1 MNDLE
6 VIARDMRVSVD
17 VLKRPAELLKQGY
30 EPAFLGTYRL
40 DELGQ
45 MDTNMLAR
53 LKRGLDHHDRLAKFK
68 EKIKSQGHAEG
79 WWTDSIQPFLDQ
91 AQSIAEIDGVT
102 RNIRSRKSSRLLA
115 QKNPKPAELGH
126 AILTMTG
133 SPPENLEQWAA
144 QQAGIDV
151 ADVGKLLHETRQWL
165 QVLLSEDAALLYK
178 LGRQIIKRS
187 QISVTLLA
195 DQPEK
200 PESEETRSDITS
212 IGSDEALSAEGSEE
226 VATSNEPESAT
237 TEAALSAAYADAPS
251 HEDVPE
257 STTGNETIPSQPL
270 SELSDAPV
278 EHADASVENADVAVE
293 VANAPVETTDATPSE
308 VNTTEVAPVSTT
320 ADPLLSFPNKASGT
334 GPLGKI
340 VQAKKKIQTVSI
352 KQLSPR
358 QRRRRWL
365 RSILQR
371 YSKMKKPLNRLSHYQ
386 ALMLGRGQ
394 RSQIISLKM
403 DYDHQAMIRL
413 AREAFCPGNHP
424 LHGFLTEVADEALKK
439 AILPKLEHD
448 VFAEVEEAAHGEL
461 IEMAVRHLQ
470 EMVQRRPVRGHRILV
485 IDAMGPK
492 TAAIAIVD
500 PRGHVE
506 FTGDLSSVSSRS
518 DVVTQNVTTLGQWI
532 HQYKVSLVAL
542 SNGNTRRY
550 MVHTVNELM
559 KQSGEGGLRW
569 TIVDRTGADSYCEN
583 RQSLH
588 ELPRISKRHR
598 AAVWLA
604 WRLQDPLIELTKVD
618 PARLRLGSY
627 QRELPQ
633 DVLEAALTDAVS
645 ASVAARG
652 VDVWNSHE
660 KSLVCLPGVD
670 KALARAIVE
679 LRNAGQISTRESL
692 AAALKEKT
700 SESQLRQAI
709 GYLRVFESEQTLDGT
724 MIHPEDYRLAER
736 LIAAGQLALPESAP
750 ENWKKPL
757 LASNTTA
764 PEKAEAGEAPDS
776 HTEAAAPVAA
786 EAVAPVAEEAAT
798 AETVNVTAEPE
809 TATPTESD
817 ASAESSSVESDSGTE
832 EVASSDAS
840 VAPAEVAPEIASL
853 SPENPTEPTQLPAL
867 AIDVERLARSW
878 QVGREKMRM
887 VARCLQQPFSDSRDA
902 HMPIPLLTHV
912 PTIENLKPGMTAW
925 GIVVGVADFGAFVDL
940 GPDCNGLIHVSRL
953 SRDFVEDPHEVAQ
966 MGDLLQVWVIN
977 VDLEKKR
984 IALSA
989 LPPGVE
995 QSRRPSFHD
1004 QEQDNAGRP
1013 PQGRGPQS
1021 ERQHGNRP
1029 RFNDRGG
1036 DQRGPGPNQGARE
1049 GQPQSRPAG
1058 EHRGG
1063 GQGQGQGRGG
1073 PGQPRFGSN
1082 QGNQGQR
1089 GSSAGGR
1096 GRDDRGRGDRRNNG
1110 RNDEGSQS
1118 GEGQR
1123 QARPNKPPKPA
1134 PPITDAMQQG
1144 IEPMR
1149 TFGDL
1154 LQFYQ
1159 VKREEPTAKSQP
1171 ASSPPDASMA
1181 EPASPPVSEPVTP
1194 ATSAQTSQASDPPN
1208 NSSESESNAT

>member
-6 VIARDMRVSVD
+6 VIARDMRVSAD

-30 EPAFLGTYRL
+30 QPAFLGTYRL

-53 LKRGLDHHDRLAKFK
+53 LKRGLEHRDKLAKFK
-68 EKIKSQGHAEG
+68 EKIKAQGYAEG
-79 WWTDSIQPFLDQ
+79 WWTESIQPFLDQ

-115 QKNPKPAELGH
+115 QKNPKPAELGQ

-151 ADVGKLLHETRQWL
+151 AEAGKLLHETKQWL
-165 QVLLSEDAALLYK
+165 QVLLSEDAALIYK
-178 LGRQIIKRS
+178 LGRQILKRS

-200 PESEETRSDITS
+200 PETEDTTH
-212 IGSDEALSAEGSEE
+212 E
-226 VATSNEPESAT
+226 VALGLADSTTATPEVSPEQPASHEAESAT
-237 TEAALSAAYADAPS
+237 AEAALAAAYADAPS
-251 HEDVPE
+251 EEISSESSANDVSGQTDSTTESEPTHAE
-257 STTGNETIPSQPL
+257 STES
-270 SELSDAPV
+270 
-278 EHADASVENADVAVE
+278 
-293 VANAPVETTDATPSE
+293 
-308 VNTTEVAPVSTT
+308 VSTSQAST
-320 ADPLLSFPNKASGT
+320 EPSAESVSDDPLLSFPNKASGS

-340 VQAKKKIQTVSI
+340 VAAKKKIQTVSL

-371 YSKMKKPLNRLSHYQ
+371 YSKMKKPLHKLSHYQ

-403 DYDHQAMIRL
+403 DYDHQAMTRL

-439 AILPKLEHD
+439 SILPKLEHD

-470 EMVQRRPVRGHRILV
+470 EMLNRRPVRGHRILV

-500 PRGHVE
+500 PLGQVE
-506 FTGDLSSVSSRS
+506 YTGDLSSVSSRP
-518 DVVTQNVTTLGQWI
+518 DVVTQNVTALGQLI

-550 MVHTVNELM
+550 LIHTVNELM

-633 DVLEAALTDAVS
+633 DVLEDALTDAVS

-670 KALARAIVE
+670 KALSRAIVE
-679 LRNAGQISTRESL
+679 LRDAGQITTREAL
-692 AAALKEKT
+692 ATTLKEKT

-709 GYLRVFESEQTLDGT
+709 GYLRVFESEQPLDGT

-736 LIAAGQLALPESAP
+736 LIAAGQLTAPPSAP
-750 ENWKKPL
+750 QNWKKPK
-757 LASNTTA
+757 LASDSTKPENTEA
-764 PEKAEAGEAPDS
+764 VAVANSNAEATDS
-776 HTEAAAPVAA
+776 HDENPSEESSAVTEVIAA
-786 EAVAPVAEEAAT
+786 EAIEASHEESTPPVEASIETASETPEDTAVAETSASRESAATTVDASGEAA
-798 AETVNVTAEPE
+798 V
-809 TATPTESD
+809 
-817 ASAESSSVESDSGTE
+817 
-832 EVASSDAS
+832 
-840 VAPAEVAPEIASL
+840 I
-853 SPENPTEPTQLPAL
+853 SPENPTEPTAPPPLT
-867 AIDVERLARSW
+867 IDVERLARSW

-912 PTIENLKPGMTAW
+912 PTLESLKPGMTAW

-953 SRDFVEDPHEVAQ
+953 SKDFVEDPHEVAQ
-966 MGDLLQVWVIN
+966 MGDLLQVWVIS
-977 VDLEKKR
+977 VDLDKKR

-995 QSRRPSFHD
+995 QTRRPSHHD
-1004 QEQDNAGRP
+1004 QDHDQSGRGP
-1013 PQGRGPQS
+1013 HGRGPQS
-1021 ERQHGNRP
+1021 DRQQGNRP
-1029 RFNDRGG
+1029 RYNERGG
-1036 DQRGPGPNQGARE
+1036 DQRSGGPNQRPRE
-1049 GQPQSRPAG
+1049 GQSQNRPSG
-1058 EHRGG
+1058 EQRGG
-1063 GQGQGQGRGG
+1063 GQGQ
-1073 PGQPRFGSN
+1073 PRFGA
-1082 QGNQGQR
+1082 NQGQQGGQR
-1089 GSSAGGR
+1089 GAFSGGR
-1096 GRDDRGRGDRRNNG
+1096 GRNDRGGNRGDRRNEG
-1110 RNDEGSQS
+1110 QNDEGSQARN
-1118 GEGQR
+1118 EQR
-1123 QARPNKPPKPA
+1123 QPRQNKPPKPA
-1134 PPITDAMQQG
+1134 PPITEAMQQG

-1159 VKREEPTAKSQP
+1159 GKREEPAKATKVVP
-1171 ASSPPDASMA
+1171 ATSEAPT
-1181 EPASPPVSEPVTP
+1181 PVSETPPASEPVSP
-1194 ATSAQTSQASDPPN
+1194 STSAQTNPSGEAQTQSTEKTCL
-1208 NSSESESNAT
+1208 SLRRC

>member
-45 MDTNMLAR
+45 MDTNLLAR
-53 LKRGLDHHDRLAKFK
+53 LKRGLEHRERLAKFK
-68 EKIKSQGHAEG
+68 EKIKAQGHAEG
-79 WWTDSIQPFLDQ
+79 WWNDSIQPFLDQ

-115 QKNPKPAELGH
+115 QKNPKPAELGQ
-126 AILTMTG
+126 AILTLTG
-133 SPPENLEQWAA
+133 PPPESLEHWAA

-151 ADVGKLLHETRQWL
+151 ADAGKLLHETKHWL
-165 QVLLSEDAALLYK
+165 QVLLSEDAALIYK

-200 PESEETRSDITS
+200 PEGEETTS
-212 IGSDEALSAEGSEE
+212 EDTLVATD
-226 VATSNEPESAT
+226 VATSADVMADLKSSAESESVT

-251 HEDVPE
+251 VDDSQEAAIESAAIDTPPSEASKTSVESAEVTPSDSSSTE
-257 STTGNETIPSQPL
+257 STPFS
-270 SELSDAPV
+270 AP
-278 EHADASVENADVAVE
+278 
-293 VANAPVETTDATPSE
+293 
-308 VNTTEVAPVSTT
+308 
-320 ADPLLSFPNKASGT
+320 ADPLSSFPNKATGT

-340 VQAKKKIQTVSI
+340 VVAKKKIQTVSF

-403 DYDHQAMIRL
+403 DYDHQAMTRL

-424 LHGFLTEVADEALKK
+424 LHGFLIEVADEALKK
-439 AILPKLEHD
+439 SILPKLEHD
-448 VFAEVEEAAHGEL
+448 VFAEIEEAAHGEL
-461 IEMAVRHLQ
+461 VEMAVRHLQ
-470 EMVQRRPVRGHRILV
+470 EMLQRRPVRGHRILV

-500 PRGHVE
+500 PVGHVE
-506 FTGDLSSVSSRS
+506 FTGDLSSMSSRP
-518 DVVTQNVTTLGQWI
+518 DVVTQNVTALGQLI
-532 HQYKVSLVAL
+532 HQHKVSLVAL

-550 MVHTVNELM
+550 LIHTVNELM

-633 DVLEAALTDAVS
+633 DVLEDALTDVVS
-645 ASVAARG
+645 SSVAARG

-679 LRNAGQISTRESL
+679 LRDAGQVTNRESL

-700 SESQLRQAI
+700 TESQLRQAI
-709 GYLRVFESEQTLDGT
+709 GYLRVFESDQTLDGT
-724 MIHPEDYRLAER
+724 MIHPDDYRLAER
-736 LIAAGQLALPESAP
+736 LIAAGQLVSPSPAP
-750 ENWKKPL
+750 ENWKKPK
-757 LASNTTA
+757 LASSTVSTENVEAAVASDPTA
-764 PEKAEAGEAPDS
+764 EGNSSLTENQTEAMVPVTPEISVVEASEAEAESATIVSADSEESPGSEATIG
-776 HTEAAAPVAA
+776 TEASVSP
-786 EAVAPVAEEAAT
+786 
-798 AETVNVTAEPE
+798 
-809 TATPTESD
+809 D
-817 ASAESSSVESDSGTE
+817 ASAPT
-832 EVASSDAS
+832 
-840 VAPAEVAPEIASL
+840 AEVAPEVAAI
-853 SPENPTEPTQLPAL
+853 SPENPTEPTVPPAL
-867 AIDVERLARSW
+867 TIDVERLARSW

-902 HMPIPLLTHV
+902 HMPIPLMTHV
-912 PTIENLKPGMTAW
+912 PTIENLKPGMMAW

-940 GPDCNGLIHVSRL
+940 GPDCSGLIHVSRL
-953 SRDFVEDPHEVAQ
+953 SKDFVEDPHEVVQ

-984 IALSA
+984 IGLSA
-989 LPPGVE
+989 LPPGME

-1004 QEQDNAGRP
+1004 QEQDTTGRP
-1013 PQGRGPQS
+1013 QQGRGQFD
-1021 ERQHGNRP
+1021 RQQGDRP
-1029 RFNDRGG
+1029 RSNDRGSH
-1036 DQRGPGPNQGARE
+1036 QRGTGPNQGTRE
-1049 GQPQSRPAG
+1049 GQPSNRPG
-1058 EHRGG
+1058 GDNRGG
-1063 GQGQGQGRGG
+1063 PGQGRGG
-1073 PGQPRFGSN
+1073 PGQPRSGSN
-1082 QGNQGQR
+1082 QGQR
-1089 GSSAGGR
+1089 SSFAGGR
-1096 GRDDRGRGDRRNNG
+1096 GRDDRGQGDRR
-1110 RNDEGSQS
+1110 RNEDRSQA
-1118 GEGQR
+1118 GEGPR
-1123 QARPNKPPKPA
+1123 QARQNKPPKPA

-1159 VKREEPTAKSQP
+1159 VKREEPTAQTKP
-1171 ASSPPDASMA
+1171 AVVAPEASSVESV
-1181 EPASPPVSEPVTP
+1181 SPPEAVPVMP
-1194 ATSAQTSQASDPPN
+1194 ANSPQTSTASDPPTS
-1208 NSSESESNAT
+1208 SSESETNAT